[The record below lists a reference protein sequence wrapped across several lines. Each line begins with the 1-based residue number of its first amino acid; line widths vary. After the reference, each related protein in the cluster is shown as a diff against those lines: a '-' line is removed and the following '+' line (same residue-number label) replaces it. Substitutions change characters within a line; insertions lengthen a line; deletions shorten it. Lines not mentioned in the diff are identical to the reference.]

1 MQDRGRFGQT
11 ISVVMNEGQERMHG
25 VDKMDAERNSQERKL
40 EIWKEFEWRGL
51 MRTEKIMVLDL
62 G

>member
-1 MQDRGRFGQT
+1 MGRKEGRGG
-11 ISVVMNEGQERMHG
+11 EGRMHR
-25 VDKMDAERNSQERKL
+25 VDKMESEGNSQERKL

-51 MRTEKIMVLDL
+51 MRTEKIMVLEW